1 MPYAILSVKAFKEKA
16 PEKGP
21 ALDCVFM
28 TVYLQ
33 SILGGRVM
41 SIDLVDQYKELH
53 IKAEYGGGNV
63 KKAPYILPHLNQI
76 KARSVIDYGCG
87 KGELADFLEHAG
99 IPHVER
105 YDPAIAAFSVK
116 PKGPFDVL
124 INSCVL
130 EHIPESELDDILQDM
145 ASMGPHAFYIVN
157 TQLAVEILPDG
168 RNAHLTV
175 KPAAWWKLRLEQF
188 YLYVESVYIKS
199 DRHVAFKTWPSSVA
213 LRVTAP
219 IQRRAIKRQIRSYR
233 A

>member
-1 MPYAILSVKAFKEKA
+1 MSVS
-16 PEKGP
+16 
-21 ALDCVFM
+21 L
-28 TVYLQ
+28 
-33 SILGGRVM
+33 I
-41 SIDLVDQYKELH
+41 DQYKELH
-53 IKAEYGGGNV
+53 AKPEYGVGNV
-63 KKAPYILPHLNQI
+63 KYAPYVLPHLKQI
-76 KARSVIDYGCG
+76 KAKSVIDYGCG
-87 KGELADFLEHAG
+87 KGELADFLEHAEL
-99 IPHVER
+99 PHVQR

-145 ASMGPHAFYIVN
+145 ASMAPHAFYIIN

-188 YLYVESVYIKS
+188 YPYVENTYIKS
-199 DRHVAFKTWPSSVA
+199 HRHVAFKTWKSSLA
-213 LRVTAP
+213 LRVTARM
-219 IQRRAIKRQIRSYR
+219 QRRAVQRQIRSYR